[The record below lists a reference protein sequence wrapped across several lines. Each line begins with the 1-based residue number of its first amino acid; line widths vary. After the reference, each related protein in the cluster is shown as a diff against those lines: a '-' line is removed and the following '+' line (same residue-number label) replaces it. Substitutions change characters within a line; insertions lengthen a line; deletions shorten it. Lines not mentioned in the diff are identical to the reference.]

1 MVKVV
6 AKWDFWMHKVWLDIS
21 MEEVR
26 ANNRSQHCL
35 NSLGYANLM
44 KKVVIF
50 ECCSR
55 VNVFLVV
62 I

>member
-26 ANNRSQHCL
+26 ANNRSQDCL

-44 KKVVIF
+44 KKLLFLNVVL
-50 ECCSR
+50 E
-55 VNVFLVV
+55 
-62 I
+62 